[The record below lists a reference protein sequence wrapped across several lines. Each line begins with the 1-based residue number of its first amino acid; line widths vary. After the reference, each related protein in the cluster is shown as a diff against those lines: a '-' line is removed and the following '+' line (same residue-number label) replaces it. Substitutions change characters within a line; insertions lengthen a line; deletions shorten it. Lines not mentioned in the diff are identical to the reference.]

1 MKNLKV
7 LGRRSVSL
15 LLALAMC
22 LSMTLSVFADSNLG
36 IPESGVPAVE
46 GSSVPADP
54 ASVPAAPENSNT
66 DGLNTDNG
74 EPLVIPETDP
84 DNGDV
89 DPTPVVEQHLVTVNH
104 VFEEVSWYT
113 FVNPGLKLVNT
124 QTNAEYEM
132 TYNGNVASAVV
143 PAGSYIMSAAGSP
156 FNENIDV
163 SNDSNYR
170 LSSFA
175 VGMFDG
181 SVESEPVMVYQHDS
195 FRGSSV
201 QYASAGYEVKS
212 FEKATGKKVLSW
224 STNGNVIDN
233 LSSYLMSTNTALVA
247 TCEEIYTVTMNHVY
261 DEVDWYEFKHP
272 AFELINKET
281 NAKYD
286 MIYEGNVATAKVP
299 AGVYDVAYVDGGYF
313 EIDLNVSGNVILELF
328 SFVTG
333 MFDGSMDNPPLVV
346 KQYDK
351 PRNSTGGQV
360 KYSSTSG
367 VVKEF
372 LERAGKKKVLSWSVN
387 GEEIVLDD
395 YWMGTN
401 TALVA
406 TCSEFE
412 DYTVTVNHHY
422 DEVDWH
428 TFAPLELKLVDKA
441 TKAEYSM
448 TADGKTYSVKVPE
461 GKYALYLADRLLYE
475 ITELSADTKYDIYSF
490 VVGMFAENTDSAPVI
505 KKQYDGIIRPEL
517 IIYGNRGPQVVAFE
531 EATGK
536 KVSSWSVN
544 GSVIDLGNTTINSN
558 TALVAAFEEV
568 KPGNVHL
575 VVYANGNTTKP
586 VYQGTLDPQEY
597 CEGTVIDLAELDIN
611 NYYSSR
617 NGFESTGW
625 MDDGRWN
632 QYKSSGKANPLTELT
647 VNGSWQNLQIMVT
660 DYQQLDVKAVTNGN
674 KDEAVSIYS
683 GKVLHGTELI
693 PYLNENVDVPEK
705 TGYTADKWFNWD
717 WYGHKVQDNKK
728 ITGWTNVYVTYTA
741 NKYNVSLDSGDGTVD
756 PSSIEVTFDSA
767 YGTLPTPV
775 HANANYKFGGWYLGE
790 EQVTDE
796 TVVKTAEDHTLT
808 AKWDRV
814 TPKHPGTKTAGLF
827 DSNEK
832 ITYKC
837 TTDGAHETQMSF
849 TFDVRFTNSKNAQ
862 TCAYQKEPVIEWN
875 EERGVFTSTIVIK
888 PLEKVTYGSWSPV
901 AGNLGYW
908 QHYSEEK
915 TVAIYYDAEIG
926 KWKVDGDPVVIDC
939 YHLTKPAEPT
949 NANIEKATMNLLWL
963 VDADKSSNYLKSTKL
978 LPNTYTVS
986 EMKENKDYF
995 YVDITLT
1002 DLAPYVEAFN
1012 KKWQNGGSAFTLIDD
1027 KQTPTCTFRLGY
1039 KKLKPTS
1046 GAAEY
1051 KQDGTGFTA
1060 NLTEYPDNSS
1070 KLNGIKVYVERSIID
1085 VTVSFNAGEG
1095 NENPADKI
1103 VTYKQAYG
1111 ELPTP
1116 VHANAN
1122 YKFAGWFMT
1131 TEDGEVEVT
1140 AETIVLTKTAHT
1152 LTAKWDLPRP
1162 AYPKDGTNIQDDLY
1176 IVQCTTNNEHHITH
1190 NAFIYVNTSRPENND
1205 LAYNEEL
1212 GRWEITVQISLE
1224 RFVNTT
1230 VTSKNYFGGMKHYM
1244 PDGQSIASNR
1254 RPSIK
1259 LYWDPTAEGETATG
1273 TPIVGMWKSVD
1284 ASPVVIN
1291 VMCLDKPAAPTISKL
1306 SGNMLWLRDCNNLR
1320 VYQKYTIKN
1329 LIADSYELGEMYKEG
1344 EDFYCELKVNV
1355 ALYVDDFIA
1364 KKGEGY
1370 VLCNMNGHT
1379 SDQDKN
1385 HSEIS
1390 AASYTLKLKYTGS
1403 KTDYKQDG
1411 TGWTVEYPTTSIK
1424 NNGYEVFLSNS
1435 FVVTFDAGEGNTV
1448 DPATKKVT
1456 YNTAYGELPTPVHAN
1471 ANYKFDGWFMTT
1483 ADGEVEVTAET
1494 VVATK
1499 ADHTLNAHW
1508 SLITPRDATASE
1520 IELFAKTITFKC
1532 VDCGSTVTL
1541 AELANSDLIS
1551 VGEPVFVNG
1560 EFHRTL
1566 TINIAACAAKSS
1578 EALKTEE
1585 NRNCEHTLAVAE
1597 ATRVYTADTYS
1608 ADLIWNPVT
1617 LEWTYNGED
1626 ITVELTSAKM
1636 KYQWLDHKN
1645 EVLYTTEQAVCLV
1658 ANAPAF
1664 VGSVPDYTADNGH
1677 NFTFTSF
1684 TDGVESKDEATGQ
1697 IIVTYTAQYSCTTR
1711 NVEFKDN
1718 IITVAKIIVDKNTP
1732 VTPDMY
1738 PAPPTPPY
1746 RHVFRC
1752 WRLDSQDADGNLV
1765 FVAVWDYDYS
1775 YTCTITYKDGSG
1787 EDQVY
1792 SNVMMGSRTPEFDG
1806 IPIREGYRFAGWS
1819 PNVSAFVN
1827 QFDVVYTAI
1836 WVKDDN
1842 SSSLTVDEIEVNE
1855 PVEATD
1861 TPVETDEPSETIPE
1875 VTVPEDKETNPE
1887 TGLALSLL
1895 PMAAAALI
1903 VVIKRK

>member
-46 GSSVPADP
+46 GSLVPADP

-89 DPTPVVEQHLVTVNH
+89 DPTPVVEQHLVTV
-104 VFEEVSWYT
+104 
-113 FVNPGLKLVNT
+113 
-124 QTNAEYEM
+124 
-132 TYNGNVASAVV
+132 
-143 PAGSYIMSAAGSP
+143 
-156 FNENIDV
+156 
-163 SNDSNYR
+163 
-170 LSSFA
+170 
-175 VGMFDG
+175 
-181 SVESEPVMVYQHDS
+181 
-195 FRGSSV
+195 
-201 QYASAGYEVKS
+201 
-212 FEKATGKKVLSW
+212 
-224 STNGNVIDN
+224 
-233 LSSYLMSTNTALVA
+233 
-247 TCEEIYTVTMNHVY
+247 NHVY

-441 TKAEYSM
+441 TKAEYTM

-475 ITELSADTKYDIYSF
+475 ITELSADTEYDIYSF

-558 TALVAAFEEV
+558 TALVAAFEEEV

-632 QYKSSGKANPLTELT
+632 NYKNSGNARPLSELT
-647 VNGSWQNLQIMVT
+647 VTGSWQNLQLMVT
-660 DYQQLDVKAVTNGN
+660 DYEVLSVKAVTNGD
-674 KDEAVSIYS
+674 KDNAESLDNVL
-683 GKVLHGTELI
+683 VLHGTELV
-693 PYLNENVDVPEK
+693 PYLNANVTVAEK
-705 TGYTADKWFNWD
+705 TGYTLDKWFNWD
-717 WYGHKVQDNKK
+717 WYGHKLQDDRK

-741 NKYNVSLDSGDGTVD
+741 NKYNVSFAAGDGNTVEVT
-756 PSSIEVTFDSA
+756 SKTVTFDEA
-767 YGTLPTPV
+767 YGELPTPV

-790 EQVTDE
+790 EPVTAE

-808 AKWDRV
+808 AKWERV

-827 DSNEK
+827 DTDAK
-832 ITYKC
+832 ITFEC
-837 TTDGAHETQMSF
+837 ETDPTHKAQFSF
-849 TFDVRFTNSKNAQ
+849 TFDVRFTNAINGQ
-862 TCAYQKEPVIEWN
+862 TCAYQKDPVITWDET
-875 EERGVFTSTIVIK
+875 RGVFTSTIVIK
-888 PLEKVTYGSWSPV
+888 PIEKITYGSSSV
-901 AGNLGYW
+901 IAKNLGYW
-908 QHYSEEK
+908 QHYSSEEK
-915 TVAIYYDAEIG
+915 TVAIYYDATIG
-926 KWKVDGDPVVIDC
+926 KWKVDGEPVVVKC
-939 YHLTKPAEPT
+939 YHTTKPAAPT
-949 NANIEKATMNLLWL
+949 AANLEKTTLNLLWL
-963 VDADKSSNYLKSTKL
+963 ADIDTASNSLKVTKL

-986 EMKENKDYF
+986 EIKENNDYF
-995 YVDITLT
+995 YVEITIT
-1002 DLAPYVEAFN
+1002 DLAPYVAAFN
-1012 KKWQNGGSAFTLIDD
+1012 TKWQKDGSAFALIDD
-1027 KQTPTCTFRLGY
+1027 NQMPTQVFKLGY

-1046 GAAEY
+1046 GKAEY
-1051 KQDGTGFTA
+1051 KQDGSGFTV
-1060 NLTEYPDNSS
+1060 NLTEYPDNTT
-1070 KLNGIKVYVERSIID
+1070 KLNGVKVYVERSVID
-1085 VTVSFNAGEG
+1085 VEVTFDAGEG
-1095 NENPADKI
+1095 NTVDPATKT

-1230 VTSKNYFGGMKHYM
+1230 VTMNNYFGGMKHYM

-1355 ALYVDDFIA
+1355 APYVDDFIA

-1424 NNGYEVFLSNS
+1424 NNGYQVFLSNS

-1483 ADGEVEVTAET
+1483 ADGEVEVAAET

-1597 ATRVYTADTYS
+1597 ATRAYTADTYS

-1626 ITVELTSAKM
+1626 ITVEFTSAKM

-1645 EVLYTTEQAVCLV
+1645 EVLYTTEQAECLV

>member
-89 DPTPVVEQHLVTVNH
+89 DPTPVVEQHLVTV
-104 VFEEVSWYT
+104 
-113 FVNPGLKLVNT
+113 
-124 QTNAEYEM
+124 
-132 TYNGNVASAVV
+132 
-143 PAGSYIMSAAGSP
+143 
-156 FNENIDV
+156 
-163 SNDSNYR
+163 
-170 LSSFA
+170 
-175 VGMFDG
+175 
-181 SVESEPVMVYQHDS
+181 
-195 FRGSSV
+195 
-201 QYASAGYEVKS
+201 
-212 FEKATGKKVLSW
+212 
-224 STNGNVIDN
+224 
-233 LSSYLMSTNTALVA
+233 
-247 TCEEIYTVTMNHVY
+247 NHVY

-441 TKAEYSM
+441 TKAEYTM

-531 EATGK
+531 ETTGK

-558 TALVAAFEEV
+558 TALVAAFEEEV

-632 QYKSSGKANPLTELT
+632 NYKNSGNARPLSELT
-647 VNGSWQNLQIMVT
+647 VTGSWQNLQLMVT
-660 DYQQLDVKAVTNGN
+660 DYEVLSIKAVTNGD
-674 KDEAVSIYS
+674 KDNAESLVNVL
-683 GKVLHGTELI
+683 VLHGTELV
-693 PYLNENVDVPEK
+693 PYLNANVTVAEK
-705 TGYTADKWFNWD
+705 TGYTLDKWFNWD
-717 WYGHKVQDNKK
+717 WYGHKLDDARK
-728 ITGWTNVYVTYTA
+728 ITGWTNAYVTYTA
-741 NKYNVSLDSGDGTVD
+741 NEYNVTLDAGDGV
-756 PSSIEVTFDSA
+756 
-767 YGTLPTPV
+767 
-775 HANANYKFGGWYLGE
+775 
-790 EQVTDE
+790 
-796 TVVKTAEDHTLT
+796 
-808 AKWDRV
+808 V
-814 TPKHPGTKTAGLF
+814 TPASVT
-827 DSNEK
+827 
-832 ITYKC
+832 
-837 TTDGAHETQMSF
+837 
-849 TFDVRFTNSKNAQ
+849 
-862 TCAYQKEPVIEWN
+862 
-875 EERGVFTSTIVIK
+875 
-888 PLEKVTYGSWSPV
+888 VTY
-901 AGNLGYW
+901 
-908 QHYSEEK
+908 
-915 TVAIYYDAEIG
+915 
-926 KWKVDGDPVVIDC
+926 
-939 YHLTKPAEPT
+939 
-949 NANIEKATMNLLWL
+949 
-963 VDADKSSNYLKSTKL
+963 
-978 LPNTYTVS
+978 
-986 EMKENKDYF
+986 
-995 YVDITLT
+995 
-1002 DLAPYVEAFN
+1002 
-1012 KKWQNGGSAFTLIDD
+1012 DD
-1027 KQTPTCTFRLGY
+1027 
-1039 KKLKPTS
+1039 
-1046 GAAEY
+1046 
-1051 KQDGTGFTA
+1051 
-1060 NLTEYPDNSS
+1060 
-1070 KLNGIKVYVERSIID
+1070 V
-1085 VTVSFNAGEG
+1085 
-1095 NENPADKI
+1095 
-1103 VTYKQAYG
+1103 YG

-1122 YKFAGWFMT
+1122 YKFVGWFMT
-1131 TEDGEVEVT
+1131 TADGEVEVT
-1140 AETIVLTKTAHT
+1140 AETVVATKSAHT

-1162 AYPKDGTNIQDDLY
+1162 AYPKDGTNIQDNLY
-1176 IVQCTTNNEHHITH
+1176 TVQCTTNDAHHMTH
-1190 NAFIYVNTSRPENND
+1190 SGFIYVNTSRPTNND

-1230 VTSKNYFGGMKHYM
+1230 VTMNNYFGGMKHYM

-1259 LYWDPTAEGETATG
+1259 LYWDPTAEGTTATG

-1355 ALYVDDFIA
+1355 APYVDDFIA

-1379 SDQDKN
+1379 SEQDKE
-1385 HSEIS
+1385 HTEIS

-1424 NNGYEVFLSNS
+1424 NNGYQVFLSNS

-1597 ATRVYTADTYS
+1597 ATRAYTADTYS